1 MPRFVDGKHRP
12 PGQNQQVNAMTQDLQ
27 QLLEKIQKDGVDKA
41 KAEAEKIVGEARAQA
56 KTLVENAQAE
66 AAKIKA
72 AARQEA
78 EAFEHRAEETVRQ
91 SARDTVLGVEKAVTA
106 LLTRLLL
113 DEVNAAMAKPELAA
127 SLAADAVRAYLDG
140 KGTIELSA
148 AEPLADH
155 LRATLAANAA
165 QGVSVVTDEATG
177 TGFRVRLANGRIEH
191 AFTGAAV
198 ADALAKQL
206 RPRLAA
212 LLKP

>member
-1 MPRFVDGKHRP
+1 
-12 PGQNQQVNAMTQDLQ
+12 MTQDLQ

-56 KTLVENAQAE
+56 KTLVENAQTE

-78 EAFEHRAEETVRQ
+78 EAFERRAEETVRQ

-148 AEPLADH
+148 SEPLADH

-177 TGFRVRLANGRIEH
+177 SGFRVRLANGRIEH